1 MVASASPPFPL
12 LDNLFNS
19 FKQKRTSQSA
29 PYLSS
34 RKTSEN
40 LNLKLMM
47 MMRTHSIFRS
57 IFSIKVKPNILKR
70 EQLQKKKEQAV
81 YAKKLNAS
89 KCTVNASLQESTAHL
104 NAHATVATIMNKV
117 KP

>member
-29 PYLSS
+29 PYLSF

-40 LNLKLMM
+40 LNLKLT
-47 MMRTHSIFRS
+47 MMRTHSIFRL
-57 IFSIKVKPNILKR
+57 IFSTKVKPNILKR
-70 EQLQKKKEQAV
+70 EQLQRKKEQAV

-104 NAHATVATIMNKV
+104 NAHATVATIINKV